1 MKTRFSLLTFLLSL
15 VMLWNI
21 SANAQDSKEL
31 NYGKTPDEM
40 IPFGRFQKAYK
51 WFFADPQPFLG
62 PGREK
67 KIPTDIKTVRVG
79 FLGPLEGSVIQ
90 DLGQQMLNGTTL
102 AIEEANAKGG
112 YHGLPFELM
121 VHNDVGMWGAA
132 ANEVVKLDEEKV
144 WGFLGS
150 IDGIVT
156 HVALRV
162 ALKLEIPMIN
172 TGDPD
177 PTLTETRIPWMIRT
191 VGDDR
196 QNSYSLALKIFKEM
210 ELPRVAVLRT
220 NYRYGRVGIM
230 EFREAARRLGYPLV
244 LEVRYDEGETDFTTQ
259 LERIRNTHPDA
270 IVLWGNAKETG
281 LIVKQIRAMGMEQPI
296 FGGDRLVS
304 DKFIEIAGKDAEGV
318 IAVYPYNPES
328 DNPIL
333 VAFTK
338 KYESR
343 FGMKP
348 NSFAAHAYD
357 GMNILLKSI
366 QIAGLNR
373 AKIRDV
379 LTDLR
384 TFQGYE
390 GVTGKV
396 VFDASWNDIGSV
408 FMAEVKNGKYIF
420 YPSPMDEKDMTGSI
434 KSNKENK
441 N

>member
-1 MKTRFSLLTFLLSL
+1 MKTRYSTLIFLLSFL
-15 VMLWNI
+15 MLWN
-21 SANAQDSKEL
+21 APAGAQDTQKM
-31 NYGKTPDEM
+31 NYGRTPDEI
-40 IPFGRFQKAYK
+40 IPYGRFQKAYK

-67 KIPTDIKTVRVG
+67 QAPTGLKTVRVG
-79 FLGPLEGSVIQ
+79 FLGPLEGSMIQ
-90 DLGQQMLNGTTL
+90 DLGQHMLNGTTL

-112 YHGLPFELM
+112 YHGIPFELM

-162 ALKLEIPMIN
+162 ALKLEIPMVN

-196 QNSYSLALKIFKEM
+196 QNSYALALKIFKEM
-210 ELPRVAVLRT
+210 GLSRVAVLRT

-244 LEVRYDEGETDFTTQ
+244 LEVRYDEGETEFTTQ
-259 LERIRNTHPDA
+259 LERVRNSQPDA

-281 LIVKQIRAMGMEQPI
+281 LIVKQIRSMGMKQPI

-304 DKFIEIAGKDAEGV
+304 EKFLEIAGEDAEGI
-318 IAVYPYNPES
+318 IATYPYNPES
-328 DNPIL
+328 DNPKL

-338 KYESR
+338 KYEKR
-343 FGMKP
+343 FGSKP
-348 NSFAAHAYD
+348 DSFAAHAYD
-357 GMNILLKSI
+357 GMNILLKAI
-366 QIAGLNR
+366 QTAGLNR

-379 LTDLR
+379 LTDMK

-408 FMAEVKNGKYIF
+408 YMAEVKNGKYIF
-420 YPSPMDEKDMTGSI
+420 YLSPMDEKDLTGSI
-434 KSNKENK
+434 KKKENK

>member
-1 MKTRFSLLTFLLSL
+1 MKTQLTFLIFLLSSL
-15 VMLWNI
+15 MLLNEPAK
-21 SANAQDSKEL
+21 SQDSKEM
-31 NYGKTPDEM
+31 NYGRTPDEM
-40 IPFGRFQKAYK
+40 IPYGRFQKAYK

-67 KIPTDIKTVRVG
+67 KAPTGLKTVRVG

-90 DLGQQMLNGTTL
+90 DLGQNMLNGATL
-102 AIEEANAKGG
+102 AIEHANAKGG
-112 YHGLPFELM
+112 YHGIPFELM

-162 ALKLEIPMIN
+162 ALKLEIPMVN

-196 QNSYSLALKIFKEM
+196 QNSYALALKIFKE
-210 ELPRVAVLRT
+210 LGLKRVAVLRT

-230 EFREAARRLGYPLV
+230 EFRDAARRLGYPLV

-259 LERIRNTHPDA
+259 LERIRNTQPDA

-281 LIVKQIRAMGMEQPI
+281 MIVRQIRAMGMEQPI

-304 DKFIEIAGKDAEGV
+304 DKFLEIAGKDAEGI
-318 IAVYPYNPES
+318 IACYPYNPDS
-328 DNPIL
+328 DNPRL
-333 VAFTK
+333 LAFTRAYK
-338 KYESR
+338 AR
-343 FGMKP
+343 FGSKP
-348 NSFAAHAYD
+348 DSFAAHAYD
-357 GMNILLKSI
+357 GMNILLKAI
-366 QIAGLNR
+366 QTAGLNR

-379 LTDLR
+379 LTDMK

-408 FMAEVKNGKYIF
+408 FLAEVKNGKYIF
-420 YPSPMDEKDMTGSI
+420 YPSPMDEKNLTGSI
-434 KSNKENK
+434 RKTDNK

>member
-1 MKTRFSLLTFLLSL
+1 MKTRYSTLIILLGLL
-15 VMLWNI
+15 MFWNTP
-21 SANAQDSKEL
+21 AGAQDTKKL
-31 NYGKTPDEM
+31 NYGRTPDEI
-40 IPFGRFQKAYK
+40 IPYGRFQEAYK

-67 KIPTDIKTVRVG
+67 KAPAGLKTVRVG
-79 FLGPLEGSVIQ
+79 FLGPLEGSMIQ
-90 DLGQQMLNGTTL
+90 DLGEHMLNGTTL

-112 YHGLPFELM
+112 YHGIPFELM

-196 QNSYSLALKIFKEM
+196 QHSYALALKIFKEM
-210 ELPRVAVLRT
+210 GLSRVAVLRT

-259 LERIRNTHPDA
+259 LERVRNSRPDA

-304 DKFIEIAGKDAEGV
+304 DKFLEIAGEDAEGV
-318 IAVYPYNPES
+318 IATYPYNPDS
-328 DNPIL
+328 DNPRL

-338 KYESR
+338 KYEAR
-343 FGMKP
+343 FGSKP
-348 NSFAAHAYD
+348 DSFAAHAYD
-357 GMNILLKSI
+357 GMNILLDAI

-379 LTDLR
+379 LTDLK

-390 GVTGKV
+390 GVTGTV
-396 VFDASWNDIGSV
+396 IFDASWNDIGSV
-408 FMAEVKNGKYIF
+408 YMAEVKNGKFVF
-420 YPSPMDEKDMTGSI
+420 YLSPMDAKDLTGSI
-434 KSNKENK
+434 KNKENK